1 MVLGGARIVGVA
13 GAAAVAAPALHLG
26 VLTAAGA
33 RPHRCGRSTSVRF
46 AIVVPAHDE
55 SESIDATL
63 DSLAALDY
71 PVDQRQVVVV
81 ADNCTD
87 DTAEVARKHDVTV
100 LERFDDE
107 NRGKGFA
114 LNFAFT
120 QLLADPDVDAFVVI
134 DADTDVDT
142 DLLARAAFHIEQG
155 ASAIQVDYRV
165 RNPETS
171 WRTRL
176 LDVAFTAKHLIRGR
190 GRDALGCSIGLHGN
204 GMIFTRELL
213 TTIPYSATSV
223 VEDIEYGMMLVD
235 AGRIVAWCD
244 GTHVGGDMPGDAET
258 AVSQRV
264 RWELGHAQM
273 RERYGWK
280 MLMPAVG
287 KGDHVRAD
295 AAIDVLT
302 PPLGTVVAGLGGAT
316 IVGGLARRWL
326 GTAPLR
332 VIALGWLALGVHVA
346 MSIARSPSSWRA
358 LPAIARVPWYLA
370 WKVGVRTSSV
380 WQTQA
385 RDGAVWTRTE
395 RSDAAQHDSSPDLV
409 VTS

>member
-1 MVLGGARIVGVA
+1 MVLGGARVLGVA

-33 RPHRCGRSTSVRF
+33 KPHRCGRTTSTRF

-55 SESIDATL
+55 AESIGATLESLATL
-63 DSLAALDY
+63 DY
-71 PVDQRQVVVV
+71 PADRRHIVVV

-87 DTAEVARKHDVTV
+87 DTAEIARKHDVTV
-100 LERFDDE
+100 LERFNDDE
-107 NRGKGFA
+107 RGKGYA
-114 LNFAFT
+114 LDFAFG

-134 DADTDVDT
+134 DADTTVDRH
-142 DLLARAAFHIEQG
+142 LLACASFHIEQG

-204 GMIFTRELL
+204 GMIFARELL
-213 TTIPYSATSV
+213 STIPYAATSV

-235 AGRIVAWCD
+235 AGRIVEWCD
-244 GTHVGGDMPGDAET
+244 GTHVAGDMPGDADS

-264 RWELGHAQM
+264 RWELGHAEM
-273 RERYGWK
+273 RDRYGWA
-280 MLMPAVG
+280 MLLPALRT
-287 KGDHVRAD
+287 GDHVRAD

-302 PPLGTVVAGLGGAT
+302 PPLGTVVGGLAGAT
-316 IVGGLARRWL
+316 LVGGVARRWL
-326 GTAPLR
+326 GSAPLR
-332 VIALGWLALGVHVA
+332 VVTLGWLALGFHVV
-346 MSIARSPSSWRA
+346 MSIGRSPSSWRA

-395 RSDAAQHDSSPDLV
+395 RSDAAQDSSPDLV